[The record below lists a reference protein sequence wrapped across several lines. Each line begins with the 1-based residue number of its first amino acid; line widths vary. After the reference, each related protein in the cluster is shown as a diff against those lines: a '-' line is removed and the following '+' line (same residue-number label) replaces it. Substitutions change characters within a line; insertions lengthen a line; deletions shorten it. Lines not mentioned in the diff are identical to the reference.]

1 MVTIKTNKTTVE
13 VGDEVIFDVISKI
26 ISDKDD
32 FEQERTIMY
41 DFDGDGERDLTTKK
55 DRISHIYTEPSDI

>member
-1 MVTIKTNKTTVE
+1 
-13 VGDEVIFDVISKI
+13 VISKI